1 MFICTTRYSS
11 IEHSQ
16 KALPQVCLRFVDIA
30 AIFELCAS
38 HKLKKDISL
47 KPLFNT
53 KNYTKDFE
61 NCLEKIYK
69 NRLNK
74 LEDQDIFIKQ

>member
-1 MFICTTRYSS
+1 LTAVGM
-11 IEHSQ
+11 
-16 KALPQVCLRFVDIA
+16 A
-30 AIFELCAS
+30 ELISNSVEEYENIILDLAQNKNKLEKCKN
-38 HKLKKDISL
+38 KLKKDISL